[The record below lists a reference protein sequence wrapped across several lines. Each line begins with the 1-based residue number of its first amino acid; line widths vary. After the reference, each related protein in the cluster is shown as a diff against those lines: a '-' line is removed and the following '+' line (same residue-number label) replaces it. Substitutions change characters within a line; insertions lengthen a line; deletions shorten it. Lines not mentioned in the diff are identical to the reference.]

1 MHITLYRKYRP
12 TNFSEVSG
20 ENEIVKTLKLSLK
33 NNSMAH
39 AYLFSGPRGVGKTT
53 TARLIAKG
61 VNCLN
66 LHGDGEP
73 CNECK
78 NCQAINEGR
87 FADLIEIDAASNR
100 SIEEIRNLKE
110 KINYQPVE
118 GLKKVYIID
127 EAHMLTKEAFNAL
140 LKTLEEPPAHVL
152 FILATT
158 ELDKILPTII
168 SRCQRYDFKTLS
180 LEEMKNRLE
189 YILKEEGFSAE
200 EEVFPI
206 IYENATGS
214 MRDSIS
220 ILERL
225 IVATNGEKIDLKTTE
240 ETLGITPSSRIKN
253 FLEKVLVGKECD
265 IIDELEKL
273 SSESFD
279 LELFFKDFAKYCKNS
294 IVKNMLD
301 IDKGLKIISI
311 IYDVLGK
318 FKFEEDKKLVGYV
331 IIADILEK
339 LKPKKEEVK
348 VKYISEPDSKYQ
360 IHEEA
365 KIKKSNVKINLSDV
379 KANWKDFL
387 ESAVSHAI
395 YYKVYLM
402 GASPYKIEDNILTI
416 IYEDSK
422 WAFIKE
428 TMETNEYK
436 EDFTEIIREF
446 FEEPNLNIEF
456 ELAKDSRKKDKRNS
470 EEEFLRN
477 VENYLTG
484 RN

>member
-1 MHITLYRKYRP
+1 
-12 TNFSEVSG
+12 
-20 ENEIVKTLKLSLK
+20 
-33 NNSMAH
+33 
-39 AYLFSGPRGVGKTT
+39 
-53 TARLIAKG
+53 
-61 VNCLN
+61 
-66 LHGDGEP
+66 
-73 CNECK
+73 
-78 NCQAINEGR
+78 
-87 FADLIEIDAASNR
+87 
-100 SIEEIRNLKE
+100 
-110 KINYQPVE
+110 
-118 GLKKVYIID
+118 
-127 EAHMLTKEAFNAL
+127 
-140 LKTLEEPPAHVL
+140 
-152 FILATT
+152 
-158 ELDKILPTII
+158 
-168 SRCQRYDFKTLS
+168 
-180 LEEMKNRLE
+180 
-189 YILKEEGFSAE
+189 
-200 EEVFPI
+200 
-206 IYENATGS
+206 
-214 MRDSIS
+214 
-220 ILERL
+220 
-225 IVATNGEKIDLKTTE
+225 
-240 ETLGITPSSRIKN
+240 
-253 FLEKVLVGKECD
+253 
-265 IIDELEKL
+265 
-273 SSESFD
+273 
-279 LELFFKDFAKYCKNS
+279 
-294 IVKNMLD
+294 MLD

-379 KANWKDFL
+379 KANWKNFL